1 MNGYICQHWSL
12 KYDFIKQTSVHVLS
26 SEYLLV
32 HTTRNSLKIKR
43 VEFKIFRT
51 ILTRNLTPL
60 FTFPKQIACTCKF
73 SYSVAHIH
81 IQLLQEPKIKIAN
94 QPYPEFIDTSNHMTS
109 RNQGSLSRKEREP
122 WERGW
127 RSWAWSSDVRFIFVY
142 HYQVRCNKMTN
153 A

>member
-51 ILTRNLTPL
+51 ILTRNLTLL
-60 FTFPKQIACTCKF
+60 FTFQNRQHVPVHFTASSF
-73 SYSVAHIH
+73 SSHSVA
-81 IQLLQEPKIKIAN
+81 PGTKIKIAN
-94 QPYPEFIDTSNHMTS
+94 QPYPEFIDTSSHMTS

-127 RSWAWSSDVRFIFVY
+127 RSRAWSSDVRFTFVY
-142 HYQVRCNKMTN
+142 HYQVRCYKTTN
-153 A
+153 T